1 MDFLAVTESHLN
13 AEIDDREISINGYKI
28 IRKDR
33 PNGSPWGGCALYY
46 KENLEVHVIHKYM
59 SDDIEAIWA
68 ELLLNS
74 QRLLIGCLY
83 RPPDNSSFLDKLDEI
98 LGKAQTTRKNI
109 VIVGDLNADV
119 SYANSTTTS
128 NPLGKKLLTI
138 LNTHGCKNV
147 ISNPTRVTKSTKS
160 TIDLAIVNNP
170 PKVSNSGVLDLSIA
184 DHKMIFV
191 TYKMKTKSPGFSI
204 KRVRNYRSLDKKS
217 LRKDLQDI
225 PWWVTSLFDD
235 IDDVTHAWE
244 LLFKDVL
251 DTHLP
256 TRTAKIRKE
265 SLPWVTGEIRKEMNK
280 RYKLLRKC
288 DSTSNTSAIWEEY
301 KRTRNKVTRMLRE
314 AESTFWLN
322 QFKKAKNAKDF
333 WNTVTEVMNLHH
345 KKHKQTGPLQQSSSE
360 LITSNT
366 EKAELI
372 NDFFVNIGK
381 NLADKFDPHEHEDQ
395 TTDLSDLYNRVTP
408 TISDLSSC
416 ELRIAYDLNKLK
428 PRKAAGPDEIQ
439 AKDLVIAGNSAID
452 GLNTIF
458 CKSLK
463 SSRFPSKWKL
473 ARVAAIFKK
482 GNPLDPANYRP
493 LSMLSLPGKLLES
506 QFCRVLDE
514 HLQTHNLYSNNQRGF
529 RKGRSTETLLISMT
543 ERWRAALDDNKIVGA
558 IFIDFRKAF
567 DTISHELLP
576 FKLQAVGIMGDSY
589 NWILDYLKDRSQ
601 FTIINGSS
609 SSTKPINFGVPQGS
623 LLGPRLYSIYVNDLP
638 DAVTEGE
645 VEMYA
650 DDTTAYC
657 IGDNFDTVTQRLNL
671 IFKQIHRWSKRNR
684 LSIHNG
690 KSEAMLLSTKPLIGP
705 LQELRYEDNRIDFVN
720 STCCLG
726 VEIDNKLS
734 WSPHIDKLCKG
745 YRKKLGALRR
755 MPRLPPKVLEEIY
768 FKTVVPGVTYCIP
781 VWGGCTAPL
790 LTKLEEIHTKAARLI
805 HDLPRDRDYTNIL
818 QKVNWLPLSYMYKKA
833 ILKHVHQAFYQA
845 GPAQIT
851 ELFSVKPETY
861 NSRRSKQLVLGR
873 PKMEIGRLSIRHRGA
888 MIWNSIPSSVK
899 DYNNVTSFKN
909 NLKQFSKFINN
920 FTFEKESSAII
931 NKLDH
936 FYYY

>member
-1 MDFLAVTESHLN
+1 MRRYEQHICHL
-13 AEIDDREISINGYKI
+13 G
-28 IRKDR
+28 
-33 PNGSPWGGCALYY
+33 
-46 KENLEVHVIHKYM
+46 
-59 SDDIEAIWA
+59 
-68 ELLLNS
+68 
-74 QRLLIGCLY
+74 
-83 RPPDNSSFLDKLDEI
+83 
-98 LGKAQTTRKNI
+98 
-109 VIVGDLNADV
+109 
-119 SYANSTTTS
+119 
-128 NPLGKKLLTI
+128 
-138 LNTHGCKNV
+138 
-147 ISNPTRVTKSTKS
+147 RV
-160 TIDLAIVNNP
+160 
-170 PKVSNSGVLDLSIA
+170 
-184 DHKMIFV
+184 
-191 TYKMKTKSPGFSI
+191 
-204 KRVRNYRSLDKKS
+204 
-217 LRKDLQDI
+217 Q
-225 PWWVTSLFDD
+225 
-235 IDDVTHAWE
+235 
-244 LLFKDVL
+244 
-251 DTHLP
+251 
-256 TRTAKIRKE
+256 
-265 SLPWVTGEIRKEMNK
+265 
-280 RYKLLRKC
+280 
-288 DSTSNTSAIWEEY
+288 
-301 KRTRNKVTRMLRE
+301 RTRNKVTRMLRE
-314 AESTFWLN
+314 AESTYWLN

-345 KKHKQTGPLQQSSSE
+345 KKHKQIGPMQRSSSE

-381 NLADKFDPHEHEDQ
+381 NLTDKYLPQEYEAQ
-395 TTDLSDLYNRVTP
+395 TTDLSDFYNRVTP

-416 ELRIAYDLNKLK
+416 KLKLARDLNKLK
-428 PRKAAGPDEIQ
+428 PRKGAGPDGIQ
-439 AKDLVIAGNSAID
+439 AKDLAVAGNSAID

-458 CKSLK
+458 SKSLK
-463 SSRFPSKWKL
+463 NSRFPSKWKL

-482 GNPLDPANYRP
+482 GNQLDPANYRP

-514 HLQTHNLYSNNQRGF
+514 HLQIHNLYSNNQWGF

-576 FKLQAVGIMGDSY
+576 LKLQAVGIMGDSY

-601 FTIINGSS
+601 FTTANGSS
-609 SSTKPINFGVPQGS
+609 SSRKPINYGVPQGS

-657 IGDNFDTVTQRLNL
+657 IGDNFDIVTQRLNS
-671 IFKQIHRWSKRNR
+671 IFKQIYRWSQRNR

-705 LQELRYEDNRIDFVN
+705 LQELRYEKNRIDFVN

-734 WSPHIDKLCKG
+734 WSPHIDKLCKS

-755 MPRLPPKVLEEIY
+755 MRRLPPKVLEEIY

-790 LTKLEEIHTKAARLI
+790 FSKLEEIHTKAARLI
-805 HDLPRDRDYTNIL
+805 YDLPRDRDNTYVL
-818 QKVNWLPLSYMYKKA
+818 EKASWLPLSYLYKKA

-851 ELFSVKPETY
+851 ELFSVKVTKY
-861 NSRRSKQLVLGR
+861 DSRRSKQLILDR
-873 PKMEIGRLSIRHRGA
+873 PKKEIGRLSLRHRGT
-888 MIWNSIPSSVK
+888 MIWNSIPSSIK
-899 DYNNVTSFKN
+899 NYDNVNTFKN
-909 NLKQFSKFINN
+909 RLKQLSRFINN
-920 FTFEKESSAII
+920 YTFEKESSLIT
-931 NKLDH
+931 NKSHH